1 MRSPFAF
8 ASLVAIAL
16 VPPSGFAQAT
26 PPATP
31 ANPPAAPHA
40 QFKTPD
46 EAIKEFGRVLEAA
59 GARTDQE
66 EAAVR
71 ADADARNDAVQKEL
85 DDLQNSVDPD
95 AAKYK
100 HDAPG
105 VEADCPRG
113 QQVPVE
119 QAKVCK
125 ARMAALDAL
134 FAKLKTRHDDL
145 EAKKD
150 QIAADEAT
158 AIAKLE
164 QKKVT
169 VESIQA
175 EIETCADNPDTASK
189 KKCLDRFFDNAALAK
204 TARDLDPTV
213 VRPEYVGGKQPAH

>member
-8 ASLVAIAL
+8 VSSVAIAL
-16 VPPSGFAQAT
+16 LSSLTFAQA

-46 EAIKEFGRVLEAA
+46 DAIKEFGRVL
-59 GARTDQE
+59 GGLDTRTDLD

-71 ADADARNDAVQKEL
+71 SGADAQNDAIQKEL
-85 DDLQNSVDPD
+85 DDMQNSVDPD

-100 HDAPG
+100 QDAPA
-105 VEADCPRG
+105 VEADCPHG

-125 ARMAALDAL
+125 ARMAALDDL

-145 EAKKD
+145 VAKRDK
-150 QIAADEAT
+150 IAADAAA

-164 QKKVT
+164 QKKMT

-189 KKCLDRFFDNAALAK
+189 KKCLDRFFDNESLAK

-213 VRPEYVGGKQPAH
+213 VRPEYAGSK